1 MSVLAEVTC
10 AVCNIRSP
18 EQDSIQMPM
27 SEIPNIH
34 LLKISDELKNLV
46 INTQSSTSKNS
57 NGSSTTKSSYFDYE
71 NDIILYVNGMYQEN
85 NVNMCILCQKC
96 SNGLSKEQIPKFS
109 VANNMWL
116 GDVPLELQGLTIPEE
131 KLISLHR
138 HNSCIIKLQSPF
150 HSMATAQGALK
161 GNCITFLQNTPNI
174 VNSLPL
180 EMADL
185 CDTLK
190 LPEDDIPEPIMTTME
205 QILNDKEV
213 PSERVG
219 YIPDPLSNSTEL
231 NISNVIP
238 VNNSAVL
245 DVNGSSISSEEIN
258 NYLLKKIKNDGTN
271 DEMDVE
277 NIYLIPHSSKP
288 VNEYFNPKLLAGLYR
303 TLFCYGL
310 GAPEDRTRPLT
321 INLREHI
328 RYLLCYNDRRFEKN
342 HSFIFVVF
350 NLLQRRDACFHAQLI
365 ATKPYFRSSAQ
376 EIHSLN
382 TSDIE
387 VALKNIS
394 TGTYN
399 TGSNKALGK
408 LVNHIKTIGGRVMGS
423 AYSRTS
429 LRTHL
434 HAMIFNQSLPNIF
447 LTLNPA
453 DIHSPVALYFAGVK
467 LDLDNVQAE
476 QLMDAYKR
484 AEIIASHPVAT
495 AKFFHILISN
505 ILDTMILGG
514 VVGPVKA
521 YFGTV
526 ESQGRGSLHLHL
538 LIWLNH
544 VLKPADMKN
553 KIQDASFRENLIA
566 YLEDIIKED
575 LDEFKDKRVFE
586 NLDALRTIDLAGL
599 EENTNENDIRLTPI
613 KDQSSPSVPYASPP
627 NLRGSPSISY
637 ASPQRI
643 ELLQTPIHDQSI
655 FSMDVSDI
663 QSRLPPACLPTPDP
677 SLPNFW
683 SRFCADVTQLVES
696 GNVHRHSDTCY
707 KYCKA
712 MAKKICRLIMPR
724 KLISVSTIDPETGHI
739 SMRRSHPWINNFN
752 EYVIS
757 SCRSNMDIKFIWTG
771 SDTKALVYYITDYIT
786 KTSLSFHDTFSLIQK
801 SITSFKNVAD
811 QTEAESAIEKSHK
824 LVLRCYNTLASQ
836 QELSG
841 VQVASYL
848 MNWGDHY
855 TTHKFQ
861 GLYLIQ
867 TEIFLQTEL
876 NELRIKQNL
885 EHASHDV
892 IDDDNV
898 LDDENTV
905 DEDNNEENFQIQ
917 STENKNS
924 FVLVSTRVDY
934 QYRSDTRS
942 KICLCA
948 FVSTFYKRKMNATDA
963 KYLSKS
969 SPKSSTTE
977 EQQGIRKDRPPNQR
991 FLFQE
996 QHPQATTYL
1005 LTEYSEA
1012 HTAILYDP
1020 QIPRHDREDTKERY
1034 SRALLTLF
1042 VPWRSVSDLCDNI
1055 IENIQLLHECKKD
1068 RDEHLLRIITEAQT
1082 ENGTIDPE
1090 LVITTRNMRDE
1101 YDDASD
1107 NEDLLELLGNLNEYT
1122 TNALN
1127 SNKKTTENIYIEET
1141 IEAVEKVGR
1150 FTHTHTNSQL
1160 LVNESSRDHF
1170 QQIVPFVSATPNLV
1184 RLNTKWQE

>member
-1 MSVLAEVTC
+1 
-10 AVCNIRSP
+10 
-18 EQDSIQMPM
+18 
-27 SEIPNIH
+27 
-34 LLKISDELKNLV
+34 
-46 INTQSSTSKNS
+46 
-57 NGSSTTKSSYFDYE
+57 
-71 NDIILYVNGMYQEN
+71 
-85 NVNMCILCQKC
+85 
-96 SNGLSKEQIPKFS
+96 
-109 VANNMWL
+109 
-116 GDVPLELQGLTIPEE
+116 
-131 KLISLHR
+131 
-138 HNSCIIKLQSPF
+138 
-150 HSMATAQGALK
+150 
-161 GNCITFLQNTPNI
+161 
-174 VNSLPL
+174 
-180 EMADL
+180 
-185 CDTLK
+185 
-190 LPEDDIPEPIMTTME
+190 ME

-277 NIYLIPHSSKP
+277 NVYLIPHSSKP
-288 VNEYFNPKLLAGLYR
+288 VNEYFNPKLLAGLYP

-328 RYLLCYNDRRFEKN
+328 RYLLSYNDRRLETN

-387 VALKNIS
+387 TALENIS
-394 TGTYN
+394 RRTYN
-399 TGSNKALGK
+399 KGSNKALGK

-476 QLMDAYKR
+476 QLMNAYKR

-514 VVGPVKA
+514 VVAV
-521 YFGTV
+521 
-526 ESQGRGSLHLHL
+526 
-538 LIWLNH
+538 
-544 VLKPADMKN
+544 
-553 KIQDASFRENLIA
+553 
-566 YLEDIIKED
+566 
-575 LDEFKDKRVFE
+575 
-586 NLDALRTIDLAGL
+586 RTIDITGL
-599 EENTNENDIRLTPI
+599 VENTYENDIRLTPI
-613 KDQSSPSVPYASPP
+613 KDQSSPSIPYASPP
-627 NLRGSPSISY
+627 NLRGSPSIPY
-637 ASPQRI
+637 ASPQRT

-655 FSMDVSDI
+655 SSMDVSDI
-663 QSRLPPACLPTPDP
+663 QPRLPPACLHTPNL

-707 KYCKA
+707 KYCKD

-752 EYVIS
+752 EYIIS
-757 SCRSNMDIKFIWTG
+757 ACRSNMDIKFIWTG

-801 SITSFKNVAD
+801 SITSFKNVTD
-811 QTEAESAIEKSHK
+811 QTETESAIERSRK

-867 TEIFLQTEL
+867 TEIFLQTEV

-885 EHASHDV
+885 GHASH
-892 IDDDNV
+892 
-898 LDDENTV
+898 
-905 DEDNNEENFQIQ
+905 
-917 STENKNS
+917 
-924 FVLVSTRVDY
+924 
-934 QYRSDTRS
+934 
-942 KICLCA
+942 
-948 FVSTFYKRKMNATDA
+948 
-963 KYLSKS
+963 
-969 SPKSSTTE
+969 
-977 EQQGIRKDRPPNQR
+977 
-991 FLFQE
+991 
-996 QHPQATTYL
+996 
-1005 LTEYSEA
+1005 
-1012 HTAILYDP
+1012 
-1020 QIPRHDREDTKERY
+1020 
-1034 SRALLTLF
+1034 
-1042 VPWRSVSDLCDNI
+1042 
-1055 IENIQLLHECKKD
+1055 
-1068 RDEHLLRIITEAQT
+1068 
-1082 ENGTIDPE
+1082 
-1090 LVITTRNMRDE
+1090 
-1101 YDDASD
+1101 
-1107 NEDLLELLGNLNEYT
+1107 
-1122 TNALN
+1122 
-1127 SNKKTTENIYIEET
+1127 
-1141 IEAVEKVGR
+1141 
-1150 FTHTHTNSQL
+1150 
-1160 LVNESSRDHF
+1160 
-1170 QQIVPFVSATPNLV
+1170 
-1184 RLNTKWQE
+1184 

>member
-1 MSVLAEVTC
+1 MESIISALEFRPYGVFDDRIHVVDLIAKEYLEKASADAQHLIPVDVD
-10 AVCNIRSP
+10 ADGNGLYHSIILLMN
-18 EQDSIQMPM
+18 DSTLTA
-27 SEIPNIH
+27 SELRVRTII
-34 LLKISDELKNLV
+34 ELV
-46 INTQSSTSKNS
+46 INEAFYYNMYTHRAGLIDIAIKAICKNRTYSGISPEKKTFKNNAVAQIRIPEFESSPSRRVRSDINIESERTKAISSSTSK
-57 NGSSTTKSSYFDYE
+57 SSYFYYE
-71 NDIILYVNGMYQEN
+71 NDIILYVNGIYQEN

-96 SNGLSKEQIPKFS
+96 SNGLSKEHIPKFS

-150 HSMATAQGALK
+150 HSMATAEGALK
-161 GNCITFLQNTPNI
+161 SNCITFLQNTPNI

-180 EMADL
+180 KLADL

-190 LPEDDIPEPIMTTME
+190 VIFIGARPPERLQLKRILTVRKKKIVEALRWLKKYNILYKNIDINLDNIAQLPEDDIPESIMTTME

-213 PSERVG
+213 PSERAG

-231 NISNVIP
+231 NISDVIP

-288 VNEYFNPKLLAGLYR
+288 VNEYFNPKLLAGLYP

-328 RYLLCYNDRRFEKN
+328 RYLLCYNDRRFETN

-387 VALKNIS
+387 AALKNIS

-399 TGSNKALGK
+399 KGSNKALGK

-434 HAMIFNQSLPNIF
+434 HAMIFNQSLHNIF

-467 LDLDNVQAE
+467 LDLDNVQAK

-505 ILDTMILGG
+505 ILDTLILGG

-544 VLKPADMKN
+544 DLKPADMKN

-575 LDEFKDKRVFE
+575 LDEFKDECVFD
-586 NLDALRTIDLAGL
+586 NLDGIRDFFNFNIAFFFYIAAPRSFNTPTRLSSDNIYAALRTIDLAGL
-599 EENTNENDIRLTPI
+599 EENTNENGIRLTPM
-613 KDQSSPSVPYASPP
+613 KDQSSPSIPYASPPNLRGSLSIPYASPP
-627 NLRGSPSISY
+627 NLRGSPSIPY
-637 ASPQRI
+637 ASPQRT
-643 ELLQTPIHDQSI
+643 ELLQTQIHDQSI
-655 FSMDVSDI
+655 SSMI
-663 QSRLPPACLPTPDP
+663 
-677 SLPNFW
+677 
-683 SRFCADVTQLVES
+683 
-696 GNVHRHSDTCY
+696 
-707 KYCKA
+707 
-712 MAKKICRLIMPR
+712 
-724 KLISVSTIDPETGHI
+724 
-739 SMRRSHPWINNFN
+739 
-752 EYVIS
+752 
-757 SCRSNMDIKFIWTG
+757 
-771 SDTKALVYYITDYIT
+771 
-786 KTSLSFHDTFSLIQK
+786 
-801 SITSFKNVAD
+801 
-811 QTEAESAIEKSHK
+811 
-824 LVLRCYNTLASQ
+824 
-836 QELSG
+836 
-841 VQVASYL
+841 
-848 MNWGDHY
+848 
-855 TTHKFQ
+855 
-861 GLYLIQ
+861 
-867 TEIFLQTEL
+867 
-876 NELRIKQNL
+876 
-885 EHASHDV
+885 
-892 IDDDNV
+892 
-898 LDDENTV
+898 
-905 DEDNNEENFQIQ
+905 
-917 STENKNS
+917 
-924 FVLVSTRVDY
+924 
-934 QYRSDTRS
+934 
-942 KICLCA
+942 
-948 FVSTFYKRKMNATDA
+948 
-963 KYLSKS
+963 
-969 SPKSSTTE
+969 
-977 EQQGIRKDRPPNQR
+977 
-991 FLFQE
+991 
-996 QHPQATTYL
+996 
-1005 LTEYSEA
+1005 
-1012 HTAILYDP
+1012 
-1020 QIPRHDREDTKERY
+1020 
-1034 SRALLTLF
+1034 
-1042 VPWRSVSDLCDNI
+1042 
-1055 IENIQLLHECKKD
+1055 
-1068 RDEHLLRIITEAQT
+1068 
-1082 ENGTIDPE
+1082 
-1090 LVITTRNMRDE
+1090 
-1101 YDDASD
+1101 
-1107 NEDLLELLGNLNEYT
+1107 
-1122 TNALN
+1122 
-1127 SNKKTTENIYIEET
+1127 
-1141 IEAVEKVGR
+1141 
-1150 FTHTHTNSQL
+1150 
-1160 LVNESSRDHF
+1160 
-1170 QQIVPFVSATPNLV
+1170 
-1184 RLNTKWQE
+1184 

>member
-1 MSVLAEVTC
+1 L
-10 AVCNIRSP
+10 
-18 EQDSIQMPM
+18 
-27 SEIPNIH
+27 
-34 LLKISDELKNLV
+34 
-46 INTQSSTSKNS
+46 SS
-57 NGSSTTKSSYFDYE
+57 
-71 NDIILYVNGMYQEN
+71 
-85 NVNMCILCQKC
+85 
-96 SNGLSKEQIPKFS
+96 
-109 VANNMWL
+109 
-116 GDVPLELQGLTIPEE
+116 
-131 KLISLHR
+131 
-138 HNSCIIKLQSPF
+138 
-150 HSMATAQGALK
+150 
-161 GNCITFLQNTPNI
+161 
-174 VNSLPL
+174 
-180 EMADL
+180 
-185 CDTLK
+185 
-190 LPEDDIPEPIMTTME
+190 
-205 QILNDKEV
+205 
-213 PSERVG
+213 SERAG
-219 YIPDPLSNSTEL
+219 YILDPLSNSTEL

-238 VNNSAVL
+238 INNSAVL
-245 DVNGSSISSEEIN
+245 DVNGSSISSEKIN
-258 NYLLKKIKNDGTN
+258 NCLLNKIKNGGTN
-271 DEMDVE
+271 DEMNVE
-277 NIYLIPHSSKP
+277 NVYLIPHSSKP
-288 VNEYFNPKLLAGLYR
+288 VNEYFNPKLLAGLYP

-310 GAPEDRTRPLT
+310 GAAEDQTRPLT

-328 RYLLCYNDRRFEKN
+328 L
-342 HSFIFVVF
+342 F

-382 TSDIE
+382 TNDIE
-387 VALKNIS
+387 AALKNIS
-394 TGTYN
+394 TGTHN

-408 LVNHIKTIGGRVMGS
+408 LLNHIKTIGGRLMGS

-434 HAMIFNQSLPNIF
+434 HAMIFNQSPPNIF

-467 LDLDNVQAE
+467 LDLDNAQAK

-505 ILDTMILGG
+505 ILDTMILGS

-526 ESQGRGSLHLHL
+526 GSQGRGSLHLHL

-544 VLKPADMKN
+544 DLKPADMKN
-553 KIQDASFRENLIA
+553 KIQDPSFRENLIA

-575 LDEFKDKRVFE
+575 RDEFKDKYVFE
-586 NLDALRTIDLAGL
+586 NLDAPRSFNTPTQLSSDNIYAALRTIDLAGL

-613 KDQSSPSVPYASPP
+613 KDQSSPSIPYASLP
-627 NLRGSPSISY
+627 NLRGSPSIPY
-637 ASPQRI
+637 ASPQRT

-655 FSMDVSDI
+655 SSMDVSDI
-663 QSRLPPACLPTPDP
+663 QPRLPSACLPTPNR

-696 GNVHRHSDTCY
+696 GNVHIHSGTCY

-724 KLISVSTIDPETGHI
+724 KLISVSTIDPETGYI
-739 SMRRSHPWINNFN
+739 SMRRSHSWINNFN
-752 EYVIS
+752 EYIIS
-757 SCRSNMDIKFIWTG
+757 ACRSNMDIKFIWTG

-801 SITSFKNVAD
+801 SITSFKNVTD
-811 QTEAESAIEKSHK
+811 QTETESAIERSRK

-861 GLYLIQ
+861 VLYLIQ
-867 TEIFLQTEL
+867 TEIFLQSEL

-898 LDDENTV
+898 FDDENTAA
-905 DEDNNEENFQIQ
+905 EDDNEENFQIQ
-917 STENKNS
+917 STENKNN
-924 FVLVSTRVDY
+924 FVLVNRRVDY
-934 QYRSDTRS
+934 QYRSDTLS
-942 KICLCA
+942 KICLYD

-969 SPKSSTTE
+969 STTE
-977 EQQGIRKDRPPNQR
+977 DPQGIRKGRPPNQR
-991 FLFQE
+991 FPFQE

-1012 HTAILYDP
+1012 HIPILYGP

-1042 VPWRSVSDLCDNI
+1042 VPWRSVSDLCDVNENWEDALKSRQHHISADSWNI
-1055 IENIQLLHECKKD
+1055 IENIQLSHECKKD
-1068 RDEHLLRIITEAQT
+1068 RDEHLLRVITEAET
-1082 ENGTIDPE
+1082 ENDTIDPE
-1090 LVITTRNMRDE
+1090 LVIPSRNMRDE

-1107 NEDLLELLGNLNEYT
+1107 NEDLLELLGNLDEYT

-1127 SNKKTTENIYIEET
+1127 STKKTTEKIYIEET

-1150 FTHTHTNSQL
+1150 FTYTRKNSQS

-1184 RLNTKWQE
+1184 RLNTKWQEQLKTEKERVRRSLITGKYDKTDDTLDYDSIQDALVTMVNSNNHNIDIFDNYTQILPVASVTTTSYSTQQSIIVEYTLNREQRAAFMIITSHLDSDKERHIGILMIYTYNNKSK